1 MSKIGRNDPCP
12 CGSGEKYKRCCQGK
26 DEAAQRIA
34 REASNAELQADVE
47 AGQAAIAG
55 QLDRYQQCTQAT
67 TAVFQ
72 LIQARNFAQ
81 AEAAAREH
89 MERFPEVPD
98 GYDLM
103 GMLCEAR
110 NEPLQA
116 AQWYRQV
123 VAFIRAHPDVFSAKD
138 ETRYQRRI
146 QRLDPTT
153 AEP

>member
-26 DEAAQRIA
+26 DEAAQRLA

-81 AEAAAREH
+81 AEAASREH

-98 GYDLM
+98 GY
-103 GMLCEAR
+103 EALLTALR
-110 NEPLQA
+110 AVRLRC
-116 AQWYRQV
+116 AQTL
-123 VAFIRAHPDVFSAKD
+123 DKD
-138 ETRYQRRI
+138 PERSRYTM
-146 QRLDPTT
+146 DFTSHT
-153 AEP
+153 S